1 MFPVHTPEM
10 VRAEQ
15 SRRLEGFRLWSRR
28 RGQSDGAL
36 GVDYAPRQEKGH
48 HPTTAIPALS
58 H

>member
-1 MFPVHTPEM
+1 MFPVHTPEII
-10 VRAEQ
+10 RAEQ

-28 RGQSDGAL
+28 RGQSSGSL

-48 HPTTAIPALS
+48 RRSTAVPALS

>member
-1 MFPVHTPEM
+1 MLPIHTPEV

-28 RGQSDGAL
+28 RGQSSGSL

-48 HPTTAIPALS
+48 QRPVNLPALG